1 MTEPTPTGSESSEPE
16 VSRFSLWFLRGL
28 FVVAV
33 LVVLGFLGQAI
44 VSLLDDDGDGD
55 ETIAD
60 LLATTTTTLRQQDA
74 TDDDGDAT
82 VTETE
87 TDTDADEAES
97 DDAESDD
104 GVDADAPADSAD
116 AELQAFVDEAIAF
129 IEDVREREFLER
141 PLVELVD
148 ADTMTQI
155 VLDDIESDLAADP
168 EGSEASLAFARSI
181 GFFGPDDGFLDVYEV
196 FVQGGVL
203 GVYFPTSDRLLVR
216 SDGEL
221 SLMSKLTVVHELVHA
236 FDDQHFDLDRDE
248 LRSDSDA
255 SWAFGAA
262 VEGSASYVEDLW
274 RDGLSAEQ
282 ERSLARE
289 EASFEVGDIF
299 SLDFGFLIYQTSVY
313 EYGQTWLERRIENE
327 GVAAIDDAL
336 INGAPSSEVVIEPL
350 GAPDLDIVPVDYPE
364 VDGDIIWQGDG
375 GQALIEALLFT
386 TDFTREAAR
395 GWGGDAITVYLDADD
410 RECLR
415 WDIATDSP
423 ADRDELQTAFDPW
436 AREVGADV
444 SLEDDLVR
452 IDRCA

>member
-1 MTEPTPTGSESSEPE
+1 MTDPTPTGSESSEPE

-28 FVVAV
+28 FVLAV

-44 VSLLDDDGDGD
+44 VSLVDDDGDGGD
-55 ETIAD
+55 ETVAD

-74 TDDDGDAT
+74 TDDTGS
-82 VTETE
+82 TE
-87 TDTDADEAES
+87 TDSGEVAV
-97 DDAESDD
+97 DDAAPSD
-104 GVDADAPADSAD
+104 GANAPAESAD

-129 IEDVREREFLER
+129 IEDAREREFLER

-148 ADTMTQI
+148 ADTMTQFI
-155 VLDDIESDLAADP
+155 LDDIESDLAADP
-168 EGSEASLAFARSI
+168 ERSAESLAFARAI
-181 GFFGPDDGFLDVYEV
+181 GFFAPDDGFLDVYEV

-221 SLMSKLTVVHELVHA
+221 SLMTKLTVVHELVHA
-236 FDDQHFDLDRDE
+236 FDDQHFDLARDE
-248 LRSDSDA
+248 LTSDSDA

-313 EYGQTWLERRIENE
+313 EYGQTWLERRIESE
-327 GVAAIDDAL
+327 GVAAIDDAV

-350 GAPDLDIVPVDYPE
+350 GAPALDIVPVAYPE
-364 VDGDIIWQGDG
+364 VDGEIIWQGDG

-395 GWGGDAITVYLDADD
+395 GWGGDAITVYLDAAD

-423 ADRDELQTAFDPW
+423 TDRDELVTAFDPW
-436 AREVGADV
+436 AREVGADISEV
-444 SLEDDLVR
+444 GDLVR
-452 IDRCA
+452 VDRCA